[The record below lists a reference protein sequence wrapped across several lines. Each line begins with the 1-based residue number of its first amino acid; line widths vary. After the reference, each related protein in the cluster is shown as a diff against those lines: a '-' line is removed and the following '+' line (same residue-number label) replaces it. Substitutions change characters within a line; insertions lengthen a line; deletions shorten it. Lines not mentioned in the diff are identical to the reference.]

1 MNGVL
6 DAAVEVDQR
15 LQQTGL
21 PYCLIGGIALQRW
34 GQPRMTLAVDV
45 TVMTEFGNEEPAIEQ
60 LVDLF
65 EPRIADAVNFAR
77 QSRVLLMQTSNGVGV
92 DIALGALPFE
102 ERMIARS
109 TPWKLDEAR
118 TLRTC
123 SADDLIVLKAFA
135 GRNQD
140 WVDIQC
146 VIEAQR
152 TVLDRAMIRREL
164 EPLWELTEDHD
175 ATGRLEKLFSNL

>member
-6 DAAVEVDQR
+6 DAAVEVDQL

-34 GQPRMTLAVDV
+34 GQPRTTLAVDV
-45 TVMTEFGNEEPAIEQ
+45 TVMAEFGNEEPAIEQ

-77 QSRVLLMQTSNGVGV
+77 QSRVLLVQTSNGVGV

-102 ERMIARS
+102 ERMIAHS